1 MLREGSRPMANRHEF
16 RFVVSGVELSNEQQE
31 VIAREVAAAGA
42 TALAGQEVVG
52 APHSTATFIPKEWLG
67 RWLEVLEPSVAG
79 EVEGKLGIA
88 GAMETREG

>member
-1 MLREGSRPMANRHEF
+1 MANRHEF
-16 RFVVSGVELSNEQQE
+16 RFVVSGVELSEDQKE

-42 TALAGQEVVG
+42 TALAAQEVAG

-79 EVEGKLGIA
+79 QVEGQLGIA
-88 GAMETREG
+88 GPMEAREG